1 LPGNCVILNE
11 VKDLGRIL
19 RWFRRAEILRLRA
32 QNDTLFM
39 SGNRAARATVGGA
52 VIDRAGAPRWPAVI
66 DPTIADVS
74 YDVPADEFLVYF
86 GGKPVP
92 KVCDPLDAP
101 GFEDVA
107 IMLGVGA
114 DDEAT
119 DEIVGVQ
126 VIPMLLGAVQEQP
139 AWAVLAWAAMA
150 GDYGT
155 ELLQERLPGFLAE
168 VNEAF
173 TRYWTPPPSMEEQ
186 MAGLT
191 RVEKTA

>member
-1 LPGNCVILNE
+1 MA
-11 VKDLGRIL
+11 VKHPKTTR
-19 RWFRRAEILRLRA
+19 
-32 QNDTLFM
+32 
-39 SGNRAARATVGGA
+39 
-52 VIDRAGAPRWPAVI
+52 APRWPDEPV
-66 DPTIADVS
+66 DPEVAWVN
-74 YDVPADEFLVYF
+74 YFAPADEFLVYF

-92 KVCDPLDAP
+92 AISSPLNAP
-101 GFEDVA
+101 GFRDAAV
-107 IMLGVGA
+107 MFGLGA

-150 GDYGT
+150 GEFGS
-155 ELLQERLPGFLAE
+155 ELLKERLPGFLAQ
-168 VNEAF
+168 VHDAF
-173 TRYWTPPPSMEEQ
+173 TRYWTPPPSMGEQ

>member
-1 LPGNCVILNE
+1 
-11 VKDLGRIL
+11 
-19 RWFRRAEILRLRA
+19 
-32 QNDTLFM
+32 M
-39 SGNRAARATVGGA
+39 SHTDNHGV
-52 VIDRAGAPRWPAVI
+52 PRWPAAI
-66 DPTIADVS
+66 DPATARVD

-92 KVCDPLDAP
+92 AVSDPLDAP

-107 IMLGVGA
+107 IMLGLGA

-150 GDYGT
+150 GEFGS
-155 ELLQERLPGFLAE
+155 ELLKERLPGFLAQ
-168 VNEAF
+168 VHDAF